1 MPTVFIHGSADLYGS
16 AKILLQVVRICVKE
30 DEKVIVV
37 LPHQG
42 SLVPALEALGIQVF
56 IINIGVLRRRYF
68 TPWGMVGRVFLW
80 IYACFTLRTLI
91 KEHEISKIYVN
102 SANVLIGPLL
112 KRITGLPLIWHL
124 HEIVERPAILR
135 RFLTFLI
142 CQADLVIAVSTATR
156 NFWLSQSKH
165 LSIELLYNGIDCTE
179 YENIAN
185 LTESEYPFTL
195 KKEKKGIVIAMV
207 GRIQPWKGQSYF
219 LDIMKFLKS
228 QLENDSVPCYAVVV
242 GDPYPGYE
250 HYATEL
256 TLEIEQ
262 KGLQQNVFYLGYRN
276 DIPSILASIDLLV
289 VSSILPDPL
298 PTVVL
303 EAMASSKPVI
313 STKQGGAME
322 MIVENETG
330 FFIPLNDAQ
339 QSATIIKTTLSNPEN
354 LIKLGAN
361 GYNNVHKFFSLSAF
375 KINWLQLFQSV

>member
-42 SLVPALEALGIQVF
+42 SLVPALEALGVQVF

-68 TPWGMVGRVFLW
+68 TPWGMIGRAFLW
-80 IYACFTLRTLI
+80 IYACFALRALI
-91 KEHEISKIYVN
+91 REHKISKIYVN

-112 KRITGLPLIWHL
+112 KKITGLPLIWHL
-124 HEIVERPAILR
+124 HEIVERPAILK

-142 CQADLVIAVSTATR
+142 CRADLVIAVSAATR
-156 NFWLSQSKH
+156 NFWLAQSKY
-165 LSIELLYNGIDCTE
+165 LSIKLLYNGIDCAE
-179 YENIAN
+179 YENVGN
-185 LTESEYPFTL
+185 LMETEFPFTL
-195 KKEKKGIVIAMV
+195 RKEKDGIVIAIV

-219 LDIMKFLKS
+219 LDIMKSLKS
-228 QLENDSVPCYAVVV
+228 QLAYDLIPCYAVVV

-250 HYATEL
+250 QYATEL
-256 TLEIEQ
+256 KLEIEQ
-262 KGLQQNVFYLGYRN
+262 KELQQNVFYLGYRN

-298 PTVVL
+298 PTVIL

-313 STKQGGAME
+313 STKQGGALE

-330 FFIPLNDAQ
+330 FFIPLNDPQ
-339 QSATIIKTTLSNPEN
+339 QSAAIIKTALSNPEQ

-361 GYNNVHKFFSLSAF
+361 GYSNVHKSFSLSAF
-375 KINWLQLFQSV
+375 KINWLQLFRSV

>member
-1 MPTVFIHGSADLYGS
+1 MPTVFVHGSADLYGS

-42 SLVPALEALGIQVF
+42 SLVPALEALGVQVF

-68 TPWGMVGRVFLW
+68 TPWGMIGRFFLW
-80 IYACFTLRTLI
+80 IYACFALRSLI
-91 KEHEISKIYVN
+91 REHEISKIYVN

-112 KRITGLPLIWHL
+112 KKITALPLIWHL
-124 HEIVERPAILR
+124 HEIVEKPAMLR

-142 CQADLVIAVSTATR
+142 CQADLVIAVSAATR
-156 NFWLSQSKH
+156 NFWMAQSKH
-165 LSIELLYNGIDCTE
+165 LSIELLYNGIDFTE
-179 YENIAN
+179 YEHVGN
-185 LTESEYPFTL
+185 LIESEFPFTL

-219 LDIMKFLKS
+219 LDIMKSLKS
-228 QLENDSVPCYAVVV
+228 QLENDLIPCYAVVV

-250 HYATEL
+250 YYATEL
-256 TLEIEQ
+256 KLEIEQ
-262 KGLQQNVFYLGYRN
+262 KELQQNVFYLGYRN

-298 PTVVL
+298 PTVIL

-313 STKQGGAME
+313 STKQGGALE

-330 FFIPLNDAQ
+330 FFIPLNNPQ
-339 QSATIIKTTLSNPEN
+339 QSAAIIKTALKNPEN

-361 GYNNVHKFFSLSAF
+361 GYDNVHNSFSLSAF
-375 KINWLQLFQSV
+375 KINWLQLFRSV